1 MMCLPVNAFG
11 RFSEG
16 FSDGHRLHMARHIF
30 FIVCAL
36 LGSRLACAAAA
47 SVDAGRSAAVP
58 AALETLRVQGNTY
71 VIAGAGANVT
81 AQAGEDGVLVVDAG
95 DGTASESLLVELR
108 KLSAKK
114 LNHIINTKASRDC
127 IGGNAAL
134 SAAGFNPQ
142 LNSDGTVAAASFPGE
157 SRSEINFRGNGA
169 LIHGH
174 ENALLEMVRSA
185 NSTRPIKSDSW
196 PNRTFFTSRTAFY
209 YNDEPIELIH
219 VPNAISTGDV
229 MVFFR
234 RSDVISAGS
243 IFSTVS
249 YPVIDAGRG
258 GTLQGVLDGLN
269 RIIDIAVPR
278 INQEGGTRVIPAY
291 GRVSNESDVVE
302 YRDMLTIVRDRI
314 KAMVDSGA
322 TLEEVKKA
330 KPTLDYD
337 GIYDRRI
344 PGFDWNAEKFIE
356 AVYREL
362 SGGG

>member
-1 MMCLPVNAFG
+1 MMRLPVNA
-11 RFSEG
+11 G
-16 FSDGHRLHMARHIF
+16 FC
-30 FIVCAL
+30 IVYAVI
-36 LGSRLACAAAA
+36 GSGLACAAAA
-47 SVDAGRSAAVP
+47 PVDAGKSAAAP
-58 AALETLRVQGNTY
+58 TALETLRVQGDIY

-81 AQAGEDGVLVVDAG
+81 AQAGEDGVLVVDTG
-95 DGTASESLLVELR
+95 DGTASEALLAELR

-114 LNHIINTKASRDC
+114 LNHIINTAANRDSM
-127 IGGNAAL
+127 GGNAAL
-134 SAAGFNPQ
+134 SAAGINPQ

-169 LIHGH
+169 VIHGH

-185 NSTRPIKSDSW
+185 ESARPITSDSW
-196 PNRTFFTSRTAFY
+196 LNRTFFTARTAFS

-234 RSDVISAGS
+234 RSDVLSAGG

-258 GTLQGVLDGLN
+258 GTIQGVLNGLN
-269 RIIDIAVPR
+269 RIIGIAVPR
-278 INQEGGTRVIPAY
+278 INQEGGTRIIPAH

-314 KAMVDSGA
+314 KAMVESGA
-322 TLEEVKKA
+322 TLEAVKKA

-344 PGFDWNAEKFIE
+344 PGFDWNAERFIE
-356 AVYREL
+356 AVYKEL
-362 SGGG
+362 RGGG